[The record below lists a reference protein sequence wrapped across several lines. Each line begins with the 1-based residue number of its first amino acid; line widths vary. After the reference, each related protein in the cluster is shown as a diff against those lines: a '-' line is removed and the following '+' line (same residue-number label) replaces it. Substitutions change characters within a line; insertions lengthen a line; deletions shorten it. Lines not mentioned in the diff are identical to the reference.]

1 MSTIF
6 ADKFKNTSGGNNV
19 KINQLSGIDTAGSIT
34 VQGEGTAT
42 TNLQQGL
49 AKNWC
54 SFDGTAGTLSFED
67 SFNSASLT
75 DNGTGNYSVNF
86 TNAMTNAFFYCNGDA
101 FALRHVNCE
110 SRTTARYRIR
120 IYNTSN
126 SAVDREG
133 TRGVAHGDLA

>member
-1 MSTIF
+1 MALT
-6 ADKFKNTSGGNNV
+6 KVGKE
-19 KINQLSGIDTAGSIT
+19 GITGISNSSDATFLT
-34 VQGEGTAT
+34 VDSSEQAVIKGEGTAT